1 METQATGRKREGGE
15 GGKERGGKKERREEE
30 RREEGGR
37 ESERFCKNG
46 FVKMPKLIDMTQ
58 IGFHIAS
65 SLSLHIINYL
75 IHNLK

>member
-15 GGKERGGKKERREEE
+15 GGKERGGKKERREEGE
-30 RREEGGR
+30 R
-37 ESERFCKNG
+37 ESERFCKND